1 MVRAARVLSACLSL
15 LVAAGAGPM
24 AASGRQAATTAAQQ
38 QPPQPT
44 FRTGVTIVPVDVRVL
59 DRDGKPITDLEQ
71 SDFTVLEDSAP
82 QEIRYFSAR
91 GLVPM
96 PVPEATRPAVRTRSS
111 VPLQE
116 QSARIFLLVL
126 GRGRLQ
132 YPSKGVDA
140 LIHFVRN
147 RLLPQDQVAVLAF
160 NRSTDFT
167 TDRARILQVLERYKR
182 QHEDVE
188 AKFKHQTSGL
198 AGVYGSLEPSTDLQR
213 DIDAIFTGPQG
224 QSARSVTPV
233 PLPEREQAATAT
245 RRAVDDVA
253 RAEIVAGREKQTLGD
268 TFDLMAGELVGL
280 PFDAFVSASV
290 QAMQDMGNLYTGI
303 EYLRYLEGEKHILF
317 VTEQGFYT
325 PRLEADASL
334 AARANHA
341 RVVIDTIQTGGID
354 GGLSPLDA
362 GSLVPATVAPRQ
374 MSPPVPAASYAN
386 MDMGRMQVL
395 ESMSNLTGGLS
406 ATRQY
411 AQPAVDRIDTATRF
425 GYLLGYQPQNTRIDK
440 RYRRI
445 TVRVNRPGVTV
456 LFRHGYYADDA
467 PLPIDRRTFLTSRR
481 ISAAGQYGSA
491 IPDIRVTLT
500 PTVRRTQGSAE
511 VNVALNIDASRIAFA
526 AVDGRHVADLDLVV
540 YVADDKERIIKES
553 RHKVDLKLKDENYQ
567 RYLRDGIPFDVT
579 MRAAQPPKYVK
590 VIVYDYAADLLG
602 SAIVKLK

>member
-1 MVRAARVLSACLSL
+1 MTRTAAVASAYVLVL
-15 LVAAGAGPM
+15 LAAGAGLM
-24 AASGRQAATTAAQQ
+24 ASPGQQAAPPSAQ

-44 FRTGVTIVPVDVRVL
+44 FRTGVIIVPVDVRVL
-59 DRDGKPITDLEQ
+59 DRDGKPVTDLKQ
-71 SDFTVLEDSAP
+71 ADFTVLEDGAP
-82 QEIRYFSAR
+82 QEIRYFSSR

-96 PVPEATRPAVRTRSS
+96 PVPAETKPAVRTRSS
-111 VPLQE
+111 APLQE
-116 QSARIFLLVL
+116 QSTRIFLIVL

-188 AKFKHQTSGL
+188 AKFRHQTSGL

-213 DIDAIFTGPQG
+213 DIDVIFKGPQG
-224 QSARSVTPV
+224 QTARTVTPV
-233 PLPEREQAATAT
+233 PLQEREQAAAAT
-245 RRAVDDVA
+245 RRAVEDVA
-253 RAEIVAGREKQTLGD
+253 RAETIAAREKTTIGG

-290 QAMQDMGNLYTGI
+290 QALQDMGNLYTGV

-325 PRLEADASL
+325 PLLEADASL

-341 RVVIDTIQTGGID
+341 RVVIDTIQTGGLD
-354 GGLSPLDA
+354 GGLSPMD
-362 GSLVPATVAPRQ
+362 SRPAWSVAPTR
-374 MSPPVPAASYAN
+374 MPPPVVSPAYAA
-386 MDMGRMQVL
+386 MDMGRIQVL
-395 ESMSNLTGGLS
+395 KSMSSLTGGLS

-425 GYLLGYQPQNTRIDK
+425 GYLLGYQPQNTRVDR
-440 RYRRI
+440 RYRHI
-445 TVRVNRPGVTV
+445 AVRVNRPGVTV
-456 LFRHGYYADDA
+456 LYRHGYYADDA
-467 PLPIDRRTFLTSRR
+467 PVPIDRRAFLTSRR
-481 ISAAGQYGSA
+481 ISAAGQYGTA

-500 PTVRRTQGSAE
+500 PTVKQTQNGTDVS
-511 VNVALNIDASRIAFA
+511 VVVNIDASRIAFTLSE
-526 AVDGRHVADLDLVV
+526 GRHVADLDLLI
-540 YVADDKERIIKES
+540 YAADARERIVGES
-553 RHKVDLKLKDENYQ
+553 RHKIDLKLKDETYQ
-567 RYLRDGIPFDVT
+567 RYMREGIPFDVS
-579 MRAAQPPKYVK
+579 MRAAKTPKYVK

-602 SAIVKLK
+602 SSIVKLK

>member
-1 MVRAARVLSACLSL
+1 MTRFVAVAVSFTLALAA
-15 LVAAGAGPM
+15 VAAVSVTAG
-24 AASGRQAATTAAQQ
+24 QAIPPSAQQ
-38 QPPQPT
+38 TPRPT

-59 DRDGKPITDLEQ
+59 DRDGRPVTDLKQ
-71 SDFTVLEDSAP
+71 ADFTVLEDGAP

-91 GLVPM
+91 GLAPMAVPA
-96 PVPEATRPAVRTRSS
+96 ETKPAVRTRGSS
-111 VPLQE
+111 PLQE
-116 QSARIFLLVL
+116 QSARIFLIVL

-160 NRSTDFT
+160 NRATDFT
-167 TDRARILQVLERYKR
+167 TDRARILDVLERYKR
-182 QHEDVE
+182 RHEDVE
-188 AKFKHQTSGL
+188 ATFKHQTSGL
-198 AGVYGSLEPSTDLQR
+198 AGVYGSLEPSATLQR
-213 DIDAIFTGPQG
+213 DIDAIFRGPQG
-224 QSARSVTPV
+224 QTARAVTPV
-233 PLPEREQAATAT
+233 PLPERELAAAAT
-245 RRAVDDVA
+245 RRAVADVA
-253 RAEIVAGREKQTLGD
+253 RAEIVAGREQQTLGD
-268 TFDLMAGELVGL
+268 TFDLMAGELIGL

-317 VTEQGFYT
+317 VTEQGFYA

-341 RVVIDTIQTGGID
+341 RVVIDTIQTGGLD
-354 GGLSPLDA
+354 GGPSPLDT

-374 MSPPVPAASYAN
+374 MSPPVVSTGYAT
-386 MDMGRMQVL
+386 MDMERIQVL
-395 ESMSNLTGGLS
+395 KSMSDLTGGLA
-406 ATRQY
+406 ATRQF

-425 GYLLGYQPQNTRIDK
+425 GYLLGYQPQDTRVDR

-456 LFRHGYYADDA
+456 LFRHGYYADDV
-467 PLPIDRRTFLTSRR
+467 PLPIDRRAFLTSRR

-500 PTVRRTQGSAE
+500 PTVRRAQGSTE
-511 VNVALNIDASRIAFA
+511 VNVVLNVDAGRIAFA
-526 AVDGRHVADLDLVV
+526 GAGGRHVADLDLVV

-567 RYLRDGIPFDVT
+567 RYLRDGIPFEVT
-579 MRAAQPPKYVK
+579 MRAARPPKYVK

>member
-1 MVRAARVLSACLSL
+1 VAVAVSFTLALAA
-15 LVAAGAGPM
+15 VAAVSVTAG
-24 AASGRQAATTAAQQ
+24 QAIPPSAQQ
-38 QPPQPT
+38 TPRPT

-59 DRDGKPITDLEQ
+59 DRDGRLVTDLKQ
-71 SDFTVLEDSAP
+71 ADFTVLEDGAP

-91 GLVPM
+91 GLAPMAVPA
-96 PVPEATRPAVRTRSS
+96 ETKPAVRTRGSS
-111 VPLQE
+111 PLQE
-116 QSARIFLLVL
+116 QSARIFLIVL

-160 NRSTDFT
+160 NRATDFT
-167 TDRARILQVLERYKR
+167 TDRARILDVLERYKR
-182 QHEDVE
+182 RHEDVE
-188 AKFKHQTSGL
+188 ATFKHQTSGL
-198 AGVYGSLEPSTDLQR
+198 AGVYGSLEPSATLQR
-213 DIDAIFTGPQG
+213 DIDAIFRGPQG
-224 QSARSVTPV
+224 QTARAVTPV
-233 PLPEREQAATAT
+233 PLPERELAAAAT
-245 RRAVDDVA
+245 RRAVADVA
-253 RAEIVAGREKQTLGD
+253 RAEIVAGREQQTLGD
-268 TFDLMAGELVGL
+268 TFDLMAGELIGL

-317 VTEQGFYT
+317 VTEQGFYA

-341 RVVIDTIQTGGID
+341 RVVIDTIQTGGLD
-354 GGLSPLDA
+354 GGPSPLDT

-374 MSPPVPAASYAN
+374 MSPPVVSPGYAA
-386 MDMGRMQVL
+386 MDMERIQVL
-395 ESMSNLTGGLS
+395 KSMSDLTGGLA

-425 GYLLGYQPQNTRIDK
+425 GYLLGYQPQDTRVDR

-456 LFRHGYYADDA
+456 LFRHGYYADDV
-467 PLPIDRRTFLTSRR
+467 PLPIDRRAFLTSRR

-500 PTVRRTQGSAE
+500 PTVRRAQGSTE
-511 VNVALNIDASRIAFA
+511 VNVVLNVDAGRIAFA
-526 AVDGRHVADLDLVV
+526 GAGGRHVADLDLVV

-567 RYLRDGIPFDVT
+567 RYLRDGIPFEVT
-579 MRAAQPPKYVK
+579 MRAARPPKYVK

>member
-1 MVRAARVLSACLSL
+1 MTRF
-15 LVAAGAGPM
+15 VAAAVSFTLALAAVAAVSVTAG
-24 AASGRQAATTAAQQ
+24 QATPPSAQRT
-38 QPPQPT
+38 PQPT

-59 DRDGKPITDLEQ
+59 DRDGRPVTDLKQ
-71 SDFTVLEDSAP
+71 ADFTVLEDGAP

-91 GLVPM
+91 GLAPM
-96 PVPEATRPAVRTRSS
+96 AVTAETKPAVRTRGSS
-111 VPLQE
+111 PLQE
-116 QSARIFLLVL
+116 QSARIFLIVL

-160 NRSTDFT
+160 NRATDFT
-167 TDRARILQVLERYKR
+167 TDRARILDVLERYKR
-182 QHEDVE
+182 RHEDVE
-188 AKFKHQTSGL
+188 ATFKHQTSGL
-198 AGVYGSLEPSTDLQR
+198 AGVYGSLEPSATLQR
-213 DIDAIFTGPQG
+213 DIDAIFRGPQG
-224 QSARSVTPV
+224 QTARTVTPV
-233 PLPEREQAATAT
+233 PLPERELAAAAT
-245 RRAVDDVA
+245 RRAVADVA
-253 RAEIVAGREKQTLGD
+253 RAEIVAGREQQTLGD
-268 TFDLMAGELVGL
+268 TFDLMAGELIGL

-317 VTEQGFYT
+317 VTEQGFYA

-341 RVVIDTIQTGGID
+341 RVVIDTIQTGGLD
-354 GGLSPLDA
+354 GGPSPLDT

-374 MSPPVPAASYAN
+374 MSPPVVSPGYAA
-386 MDMGRMQVL
+386 MDMERIQVL
-395 ESMSNLTGGLS
+395 KSMSDLTGGLA

-425 GYLLGYQPQNTRIDK
+425 GYLLGYQPQDTRVDR

-456 LFRHGYYADDA
+456 LFRHGYYADDV
-467 PLPIDRRTFLTSRR
+467 PLPIDRRAFLTSRR

-500 PTVRRTQGSAE
+500 PTVRRAQGSTE
-511 VNVALNIDASRIAFA
+511 VNVVLNVDAGRIAFA
-526 AVDGRHVADLDLVV
+526 GAGGRHVADLDLVV

-567 RYLRDGIPFDVT
+567 RYLRDGIPFEVT
-579 MRAAQPPKYVK
+579 MRAARPPKYVK

>member
-1 MVRAARVLSACLSL
+1 MASRTAGTASRVLTIV
-15 LVAAGAGPM
+15 VAVAGAIVAGAEQVAPP
-24 AASGRQAATTAAQQ
+24 AAQQ
-38 QPPQPT
+38 ASQQAPQPT

-59 DRDGKPITDLEQ
+59 DRDGKPITDLKQ
-71 SDFTVLEDSAP
+71 SDFTVLEDGAA
-82 QEIRYFSAR
+82 QDIRYFSAR
-91 GLVPM
+91 GLVPI
-96 PVPEATRPAVRTRSS
+96 PVPEATKPAVRTRAS

-116 QSARIFLLVL
+116 QSARIFLIVL

-167 TDRARILQVLERYKR
+167 TDRARILDVLERYKR
-182 QHEDVE
+182 RHEDVE

-198 AGVYGSLEPSTDLQR
+198 AGVYGSLEPSTALQR

-224 QSARSVTPV
+224 QAARTVTPV

-245 RRAVDDVA
+245 RRAIDDVA

-374 MSPPVPAASYAN
+374 MSPPVPSASYAN
-386 MDMGRMQVL
+386 MDKIGR
-395 ESMSNLTGGLS
+395 
-406 ATRQY
+406 A
-411 AQPAVDRIDTATRF
+411 
-425 GYLLGYQPQNTRIDK
+425 
-440 RYRRI
+440 
-445 TVRVNRPGVTV
+445 
-456 LFRHGYYADDA
+456 
-467 PLPIDRRTFLTSRR
+467 
-481 ISAAGQYGSA
+481 
-491 IPDIRVTLT
+491 
-500 PTVRRTQGSAE
+500 
-511 VNVALNIDASRIAFA
+511 
-526 AVDGRHVADLDLVV
+526 HV
-540 YVADDKERIIKES
+540 
-553 RHKVDLKLKDENYQ
+553 
-567 RYLRDGIPFDVT
+567 
-579 MRAAQPPKYVK
+579 
-590 VIVYDYAADLLG
+590 
-602 SAIVKLK
+602 

>member
-1 MVRAARVLSACLSL
+1 VTRFVASAVSFTLALAA
-15 LVAAGAGPM
+15 VAAVSVTAG
-24 AASGRQAATTAAQQ
+24 QATPPSAQQ
-38 QPPQPT
+38 TPQPT

-59 DRDGKPITDLEQ
+59 DRDGRPVTDLKQ
-71 SDFTVLEDSAP
+71 ADFTVLEDGAP

-91 GLVPM
+91 GLAPMAVPA
-96 PVPEATRPAVRTRSS
+96 ETKPAVRTRGSS
-111 VPLQE
+111 PLQE
-116 QSARIFLLVL
+116 QSARIFLIVL

-160 NRSTDFT
+160 NRATDFT
-167 TDRARILQVLERYKR
+167 TDRARILDVLERYKR
-182 QHEDVE
+182 RHEDVE
-188 AKFKHQTSGL
+188 ATFKHQTSGL
-198 AGVYGSLEPSTDLQR
+198 AGVYGSLEPSATLQR
-213 DIDAIFTGPQG
+213 DIDAIFRGPQG
-224 QSARSVTPV
+224 QTARAVTPV
-233 PLPEREQAATAT
+233 PLPERELAAAAT
-245 RRAVDDVA
+245 RRAVADVA
-253 RAEIVAGREKQTLGD
+253 RAEIVAGREQQTLGD
-268 TFDLMAGELVGL
+268 TFDLMAGELIGL

-317 VTEQGFYT
+317 VTEQGFYA

-341 RVVIDTIQTGGID
+341 RVVIDTIQTGGLD
-354 GGLSPLDA
+354 GGPSPLDT

-374 MSPPVPAASYAN
+374 MSPPVVSPGYAA
-386 MDMGRMQVL
+386 MDMERIQVL
-395 ESMSNLTGGLS
+395 KSMSDLTGGLA

-425 GYLLGYQPQNTRIDK
+425 GYLLGYQPQDTRVDR

-456 LFRHGYYADDA
+456 LFRHGYYADDV
-467 PLPIDRRTFLTSRR
+467 PLPIDRRAFLTSRR

-500 PTVRRTQGSAE
+500 PTVRRAQGSTE
-511 VNVALNIDASRIAFA
+511 VNVVLNVDAGRIAFA
-526 AVDGRHVADLDLVV
+526 GAGGRHVADLDLVV

-567 RYLRDGIPFDVT
+567 RYLRDGIPFEVT
-579 MRAAQPPKYVK
+579 MRAARPPKYVK

>member
-1 MVRAARVLSACLSL
+1 MAA
-15 LVAAGAGPM
+15 VAAGAIVAG
-24 AASGRQAATTAAQQ
+24 AQQAAPSAVQQPAQ
-38 QPPQPT
+38 QPPPPT
-44 FRTGVTIVPVDVRVL
+44 FRTGVIIVPVDVRVL
-59 DRDGKPITDLEQ
+59 DREGRPVTDLKQ
-71 SDFTVLEDSAP
+71 SDFTVIEDGAP
-82 QEIRYFSAR
+82 QEIRHFSAR

-96 PVPEATRPAVRTRSS
+96 PVPAETKPAVRTRGSS
-111 VPLQE
+111 PLQE
-116 QSARIFLLVL
+116 QSARIFLIVL

-140 LIHFVRN
+140 MIHFVRN

-167 TDRARILQVLERYKR
+167 TDRARILDVLERYKR
-182 QHEDVE
+182 RHEDIE
-188 AKFKHQTSGL
+188 AKFKHQTDGL
-198 AGVYGSLEPSTDLQR
+198 AGLYGSLEPSASLQR
-213 DIDAIFTGPQG
+213 DIDAIFRGPQG
-224 QSARSVTPV
+224 QSARTVPAV
-233 PLPEREQAATAT
+233 PLPEREQAAAAT
-245 RRAVDDVA
+245 RRTIDAVA
-253 RAEIVAGREKQTLGD
+253 RAEVVAGREQTIGD
-268 TFDLMAGELVGL
+268 TFDLVAGELVGL

-317 VTEQGFYT
+317 VTEQGFYA

-354 GGLSPLDA
+354 GGPSPMDSR
-362 GSLVPATVAPRQ
+362 GMFSFAPTQ
-374 MSPPVPAASYAN
+374 MSPPVVSPGYAN

-395 ESMSNLTGGLS
+395 SSMSNLTGGLS
-406 ATRQY
+406 AARQY

-425 GYLLGYQPQNTRIDK
+425 GYLLGYQPQNTRIDR

-456 LFRHGYYADDA
+456 LYRHGYYAEDV
-467 PLPIDRRTFLTSRR
+467 PLPIDRRAFLTSRR

-500 PTVRRTQGSAE
+500 PTVKKVPGSTE
-511 VNVALNIDASRIAFA
+511 VSVALNIDASRIAFTA
-526 AVDGRHVADLDLVV
+526 AEGRHVADLDLVI
-540 YVADDKERIIKES
+540 YAADDKERIIKET
-553 RHKVDLKLKDENYQ
+553 RHKIDLKLKDETYQ
-567 RYLRDGIPFDVT
+567 RYLRDGVPFEVT
-579 MRAAQPPKYVK
+579 MRAAQSPKYVK

-602 SAIVKLK
+602 SSIVKLK

>member
-1 MVRAARVLSACLSL
+1 VTRF
-15 LVAAGAGPM
+15 VAAAVSFTLALAAVAAVSVTAG
-24 AASGRQAATTAAQQ
+24 QATPPSAQQ
-38 QPPQPT
+38 TPQPT

-59 DRDGKPITDLEQ
+59 DRDGRPVTDLKQ
-71 SDFTVLEDSAP
+71 ADFTVLEDGAP

-91 GLVPM
+91 GLAPMAVPA
-96 PVPEATRPAVRTRSS
+96 ETKPAVRTRGSS
-111 VPLQE
+111 PLQE
-116 QSARIFLLVL
+116 QSARIFLIVL

-160 NRSTDFT
+160 NRATDFT
-167 TDRARILQVLERYKR
+167 TDRARILDVLERYKR
-182 QHEDVE
+182 RHEDVE
-188 AKFKHQTSGL
+188 ATFKHQTSGL
-198 AGVYGSLEPSTDLQR
+198 AGVYGSLEPSATLQR
-213 DIDAIFTGPQG
+213 DIDAIFRGPQG
-224 QSARSVTPV
+224 QTARAVTPV
-233 PLPEREQAATAT
+233 PLPERELAAAAT
-245 RRAVDDVA
+245 RRAVADVA
-253 RAEIVAGREKQTLGD
+253 RAEIVAGREQQTLGD
-268 TFDLMAGELVGL
+268 TFDLMAGELIGL

-317 VTEQGFYT
+317 VTEQGFYA

-341 RVVIDTIQTGGID
+341 RVVIDTIQTGGLD
-354 GGLSPLDA
+354 GGPSPLDT

-374 MSPPVPAASYAN
+374 MSPPVVSPGYAA
-386 MDMGRMQVL
+386 MDMERIQVL
-395 ESMSNLTGGLS
+395 KSMSDLTGGLA

-425 GYLLGYQPQNTRIDK
+425 GYLLGYQPQDTRVDR

-456 LFRHGYYADDA
+456 LFRHGYYADDV
-467 PLPIDRRTFLTSRR
+467 PLPIDRRAFLTSRR

-500 PTVRRTQGSAE
+500 PTVRRAQGSTE
-511 VNVALNIDASRIAFA
+511 VNVVLNVDAGRIAFA
-526 AVDGRHVADLDLVV
+526 GAGGRHVADLDLVV

-567 RYLRDGIPFDVT
+567 RYLRDGIPFEVT
-579 MRAAQPPKYVK
+579 MRAARPPKYVK

>member
-1 MVRAARVLSACLSL
+1 M
-15 LVAAGAGPM
+15 
-24 AASGRQAATTAAQQ
+24 
-38 QPPQPT
+38 
-44 FRTGVTIVPVDVRVL
+44 
-59 DRDGKPITDLEQ
+59 
-71 SDFTVLEDSAP
+71 
-82 QEIRYFSAR
+82 
-91 GLVPM
+91 
-96 PVPEATRPAVRTRSS
+96 
-111 VPLQE
+111 
-116 QSARIFLLVL
+116 
-126 GRGRLQ
+126 
-132 YPSKGVDA
+132 DA

-160 NRSTDFT
+160 NRATDFT
-167 TDRARILQVLERYKR
+167 TDRARILQVLERFKR
-182 QHEDVE
+182 RHEDVE

-198 AGVYGSLEPSTDLQR
+198 AGVYGSLEPSAALQR
-213 DIDAIFTGPQG
+213 DIDAIFKGPQG

-602 SAIVKLK
+602 SSIVKLK

>member
-1 MVRAARVLSACLSL
+1 MTRFVAVAVSFTLALAA
-15 LVAAGAGPM
+15 VAAVSVTAG
-24 AASGRQAATTAAQQ
+24 QATPPSAQQ
-38 QPPQPT
+38 TPQPT

-59 DRDGKPITDLEQ
+59 DRDGRPVTDLKQ
-71 SDFTVLEDSAP
+71 ADFTVLEDGAP

-91 GLVPM
+91 GLAPMAVPA
-96 PVPEATRPAVRTRSS
+96 ETKPAVRTRGSS
-111 VPLQE
+111 PLQE
-116 QSARIFLLVL
+116 QSARIFLIVL

-160 NRSTDFT
+160 NRATDFT
-167 TDRARILQVLERYKR
+167 TDRARILDVLERYKR
-182 QHEDVE
+182 RHEDVE
-188 AKFKHQTSGL
+188 ATFKHQTSGL
-198 AGVYGSLEPSTDLQR
+198 AGVYGSLEPSATLQR
-213 DIDAIFTGPQG
+213 DIDAIFRGPQG
-224 QSARSVTPV
+224 QTARAVTPV
-233 PLPEREQAATAT
+233 PLPERELAAAAT
-245 RRAVDDVA
+245 RRAVADVA
-253 RAEIVAGREKQTLGD
+253 RAEIVAGREQQTLGD
-268 TFDLMAGELVGL
+268 TFDLMAGELIGL

-317 VTEQGFYT
+317 VTEQGFYA

-341 RVVIDTIQTGGID
+341 RVVIDTIQTGGLD
-354 GGLSPLDA
+354 GGPSPLDT

-374 MSPPVPAASYAN
+374 MSPPVVSPGYAA
-386 MDMGRMQVL
+386 MDMERIQVL
-395 ESMSNLTGGLS
+395 KSMSDLTGGLA

-425 GYLLGYQPQNTRIDK
+425 GYLLGYQPQDTRVDR

-456 LFRHGYYADDA
+456 LFRHGYYADDV
-467 PLPIDRRTFLTSRR
+467 PLPIDRRAFLTSRR

-500 PTVRRTQGSAE
+500 PTVRRAQGSTE
-511 VNVALNIDASRIAFA
+511 VNVVLNVDAGRIAFA
-526 AVDGRHVADLDLVV
+526 GAGGRHVADLDLVV

-567 RYLRDGIPFDVT
+567 RYLRDGIPFEVT
-579 MRAAQPPKYVK
+579 MRAARPPKYVK